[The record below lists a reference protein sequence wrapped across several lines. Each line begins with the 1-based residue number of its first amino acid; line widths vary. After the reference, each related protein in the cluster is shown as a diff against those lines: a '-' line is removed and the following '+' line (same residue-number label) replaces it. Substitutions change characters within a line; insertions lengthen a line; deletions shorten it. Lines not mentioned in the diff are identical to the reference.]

1 MIASNPI
8 CTIEAVKAFYFSK
21 GKDLHRMLFRANKGT
36 AETKQMEEQER
47 RKGSSPSKVMPSLNS
62 GVSTHKDVKHEESQK
77 KVSETAKDAMD
88 TSSKDDVKEHPAK
101 VENAD
106 QHESPASKPSGT
118 PTPVSHANT
127 GARNF

>member
-8 CTIEAVKAFYFSK
+8 CTIEAIKAFYFSK
-21 GKDLHRMLFRANKGT
+21 GKDLHRMLFRAHKGT
-36 AETKQMEEQER
+36 NEIMQMEEYER
-47 RKGSSPSKVMPSLNS
+47 RNGSSPSKMMHDLNS

-88 TSSKDDVKEHPAK
+88 TSSKDNVKEHPAK
-101 VENAD
+101 VENTD
-106 QHESPASKPSGT
+106 QHESAVKSSGT